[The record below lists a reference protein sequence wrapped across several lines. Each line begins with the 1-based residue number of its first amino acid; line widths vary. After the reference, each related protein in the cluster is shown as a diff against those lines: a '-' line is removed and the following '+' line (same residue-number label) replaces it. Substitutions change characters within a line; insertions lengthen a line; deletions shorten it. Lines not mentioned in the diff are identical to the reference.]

1 MQSCWGPGAPRDGDR
16 LRPPGLCTWKREGW
30 GNLSSADQHLK
41 GRGMGPGSVLWCPV
55 PGQGASAQTAAQG
68 VDLCCEGGR
77 AMAPPSSEVG
87 ISFLEISKP
96 TWIMS
101 CAKTEGNCFRGWNV
115 SLLSLRASPNSQL
128 NYWCCNLSSA
138 AFPWQSWRDTDPSL
152 PLTSRVLLHLPA
164 PCLLREANPVS
175 SIHFVHHYFLTDP
188 YRVYFIIDFMWVLS
202 ISVSAQAWC

>member
-1 MQSCWGPGAPRDGDR
+1 M
-16 LRPPGLCTWKREGW
+16 
-30 GNLSSADQHLK
+30 
-41 GRGMGPGSVLWCPV
+41 CPV
-55 PGQGASAQTAAQG
+55 SERWGAGEWGQALFCGAQCQDKWASAQTAAQG

-152 PLTSRVLLHLPA
+152 PLTSRMLLHLPA